1 MQLALPVRCA
11 GMRCD
16 VHLAGGHVG
25 PSLEF
30 SVSHDRRVS
39 EGIGWV
45 LVGVSDSVVRGG
57 REGGSRAVGGRSSY
71 ANEKGGGGARTR
83 GSSVFILF
91 LVDVFQKS
99 KLH

>member
-1 MQLALPVRCA
+1 MQLALSMRCA

-30 SVSHDRRVS
+30 SVSHDGRVS

-45 LVGVSDSVVRGG
+45 LVGVSDNVVRGG
-57 REGGSRAVGGRSSY
+57 RESSGGWDQVMQMREEWRRGEDSR
-71 ANEKGGGGARTR
+71 
-83 GSSVFILF
+83 
-91 LVDVFQKS
+91 
-99 KLH
+99 